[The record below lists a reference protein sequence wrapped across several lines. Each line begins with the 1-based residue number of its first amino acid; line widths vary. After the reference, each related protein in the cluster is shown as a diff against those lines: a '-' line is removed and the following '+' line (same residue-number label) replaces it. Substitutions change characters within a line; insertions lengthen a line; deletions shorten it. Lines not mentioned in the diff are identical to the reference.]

1 MIDQFSRLT
10 SMALACDL
18 TRVVTLVTQN
28 IPAEEFGAAPGTDVH
43 QDIAHASTPESGSDY
58 RVSAENAMTDYNRV
72 YAEHFAYLLDQLAA
86 VPENGGT
93 LLDHTAV
100 VWLTELGTGGGEH
113 ALHRVANVI
122 AGGGNGYFRTGRYVH
137 YGQAQTIPE
146 PYGGS
151 IGVGPGQAR
160 MYVSLMHAM
169 GMTSEDSV
177 GLREVNIGGSRI
189 PLTGPLPNLA

>member
-1 MIDQFSRLT
+1 
-10 SMALACDL
+10 
-18 TRVVTLVTQN
+18 
-28 IPAEEFGAAPGTDVH
+28 
-43 QDIAHASTPESGSDY
+43 
-58 RVSAENAMTDYNRV
+58 MTDYNRV